1 MARYFFAK
9 RNYGTTAQIF
19 VLTVNGWLYSEY
31 LRYGILETYKKKVDY
46 RKFQAE
52 VFTWQGGQLIREVGE
67 VKALKNNYV
76 VIKNTLVTYDSPIT
90 KQKNQVETKFTI
102 ISDSILCYNETSSRY

>member
-1 MARYFFAK
+1 MTRYFFAK
-9 RNYGTTAQIF
+9 RNYGTTAKIF

-52 VFTWQGGQLIREVGE
+52 VFIWQGGQLIREVGE
-67 VKALKNNYV
+67 VEALKIILPRQPNW
-76 VIKNTLVTYDSPIT
+76 
-90 KQKNQVETKFTI
+90 VESYLSNIYQIEMDT
-102 ISDSILCYNETSSRY
+102 